1 MNKTHVTSLFLILA
15 VLSLGSAAFAGDT
28 HSKTGEGTATTT
40 DTNCKTHC
48 ELPDLVKRCS
58 ESEKKSIK
66 CIDELISSMEK
77 AKSSKKKKD
86 KDEAL
91 DKAVLVLNAVK
102 KQSENTIC
110 VMEIIEKRNRELKE
124 HAKKVKD
131 ELNALDSMFD
141 TSAPAPF
148 MWGPYF

>member
-1 MNKTHVTSLFLILA
+1 MFKIQTTSICLFVIL
-15 VLSLGSAAFAGDT
+15 LSLGSAAFAGDT
-28 HSKTGEGTATTT
+28 DSKTGEVTDTNT

-48 ELPDLVKRCS
+48 ELPDLAKRCT

-66 CIDELISSMEK
+66 CIDELISSLAK
-77 AKSSKKKKD
+77 AKASKKKKE

-102 KQSENTIC
+102 KQSENTVC
-110 VMEIIEKRNRELKE
+110 VMEIIEKRNRELKG
-124 HAKKVKD
+124 HAKKVKE
-131 ELNALDSMFD
+131 ELGVFDDMFN